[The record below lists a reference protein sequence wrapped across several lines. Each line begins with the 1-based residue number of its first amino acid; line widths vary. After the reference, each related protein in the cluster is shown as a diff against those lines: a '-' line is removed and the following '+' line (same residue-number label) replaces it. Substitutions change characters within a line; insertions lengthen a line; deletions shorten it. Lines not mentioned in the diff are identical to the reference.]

1 MSDVAATAT
10 DAGRVAPPRWRY
22 PAVRRLVAIGDIH
35 GTVSALRT
43 ALRLAGVLH
52 PRRDEW
58 VGGDTVLV
66 QTGDLLDRG
75 DTEVAVLRLLTHL
88 QDTAGASGG
97 AVHLLLGNHE
107 EDAVNRPA
115 HVVRS
120 ATCAAWDVAYP
131 HLAGPRDDGSGS
143 GNRSGDGGGNG
154 GRRRFRLGSNATAH
168 RQRCIPAGTGWTAQP
183 YQLARHRALAPGG
196 PMAAALAPRLKVAIV
211 IGDTLF
217 VHGSLTAA
225 MLREQLCVDY
235 CGDDGACSTEQR
247 LDAPTAD
254 ALVVAMNV
262 RLRRHLAG
270 ELTYPAGAS
279 QYERLESFPAV
290 QDRTF
295 STPLWRGDRGEAAD
309 LSAVLDLLRVRRMV
323 VGHTIHERIT
333 ARYGGRVWCID
344 TGMFRQRGR
353 VEVLEIGEPGRVS
366 VLSAEGRRRGMTV
379 AQGGEH
385 AAVYLGDG
393 YEEEFGQ
400 L

>member
-1 MSDVAATAT
+1 
-10 DAGRVAPPRWRY
+10 
-22 PAVRRLVAIGDIH
+22 
-35 GTVSALRT
+35 
-43 ALRLAGVLH
+43 
-52 PRRDEW
+52 
-58 VGGDTVLV
+58 
-66 QTGDLLDRG
+66 
-75 DTEVAVLRLLTHL
+75 
-88 QDTAGASGG
+88 
-97 AVHLLLGNHE
+97 
-107 EDAVNRPA
+107 
-115 HVVRS
+115 
-120 ATCAAWDVAYP
+120 
-131 HLAGPRDDGSGS
+131 
-143 GNRSGDGGGNG
+143 
-154 GRRRFRLGSNATAH
+154 
-168 RQRCIPAGTGWTAQP
+168 
-183 YQLARHRALAPGG
+183 
-196 PMAAALAPRLKVAIV
+196 MAAALAPRLKVAIV

-309 LSAVLDLLRVRRMV
+309 LSAVLDLLGVRRMV

-353 VEVLEIGEPGRVS
+353 VEVLEIEEPGRVS

>member
-1 MSDVAATAT
+1 M
-10 DAGRVAPPRWRY
+10 
-22 PAVRRLVAIGDIH
+22 
-35 GTVSALRT
+35 
-43 ALRLAGVLH
+43 AGVLH
-52 PRRDEW
+52 PRRDQW

-88 QDTAGASGG
+88 QDTAGAAGG

-115 HVVRS
+115 HVVRPS
-120 ATCAAWDVAYP
+120 TCAAWDMAYP
-131 HLAGPRDDGSGS
+131 HLAGPRGGVC
-143 GNRSGDGGGNG
+143 DGGGRGGGGSGYGGGHG
-154 GRRRFRLGSNATAH
+154 GRRRIRLGSNATAH

-225 MLREQLCVDY
+225 MLREQLAAQNGGG
-235 CGDDGACSTEQR
+235 GDGDSDTEHC

-254 ALVVAMNV
+254 ALVVAMND

-309 LSAVLDLLRVRRMV
+309 LTAVLDLLRVRRMV

-353 VEVLEIGEPGRVS
+353 VEVLEIGAPGRVS
-366 VLSAEGRRRGMTV
+366 VLSAEGRRRGMAV

-393 YEEEFGQ
+393 FEEEYGE

>member
-1 MSDVAATAT
+1 MPTVPAPATL
-10 DAGRVAPPRWRY
+10 AGRAVVPRWRF

-115 HVVRS
+115 HVVRP

-131 HLAGPRDDGSGS
+131 HLAGPRDSVGGSGDS
-143 GNRSGDGGGNG
+143 GGSR
-154 GRRRFRLGSNATAH
+154 GRRRFRFGSDATAH

-196 PMAAALAPRLKVAIV
+196 PMAAALAPRLRVAIV

-225 MLREQLCVDY
+225 MLREQLNVQNGGS
-235 CGDDGACSTEQR
+235 GDGVGGIEKQLNARS
-247 LDAPTAD
+247 AD
-254 ALVVAMNV
+254 ALVAAMNV

-270 ELTYPAGAS
+270 ELTYPPEAS
-279 QYERLESFPAV
+279 QYERLEAFPAV

-309 LSAVLDLLRVRRMV
+309 LTAVLDLLRVRRMV

-379 AQGGEH
+379 AEGGEH

-393 YEEEFGQ
+393 YEEEYGE